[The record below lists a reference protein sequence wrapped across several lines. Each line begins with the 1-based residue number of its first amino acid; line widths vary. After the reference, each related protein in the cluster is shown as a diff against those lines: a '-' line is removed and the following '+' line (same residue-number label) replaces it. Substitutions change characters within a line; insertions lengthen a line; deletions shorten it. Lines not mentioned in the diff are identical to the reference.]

1 MSEVDVAKR
10 QYGRPVPG
18 SRFVRPAAKP
28 NAGVNT
34 KREGIPVVSN
44 KFKSFH
50 EVDSQSDVKDPAV
63 PMKSKLDDSTK
74 VVTEKQRQF
83 ALEQEK
89 KAAVAADPDAPA
101 SDVSA
106 FQPPSEQE
114 TPADGPSGMRSFM
127 NLTHPDNMEGS
138 EMVSEDDP
146 LRSAV
151 VEGPTEDSTSE
162 TDPLGE

>member
-1 MSEVDVAKR
+1 MNEVDVAKR

-18 SRFVRPAAKP
+18 SRFVRPAATP

-34 KREGIPVVSN
+34 QQGGIPVVSK
-44 KFKSFH
+44 KFRSFH

-63 PMKSKLDDSTK
+63 VMKSKLDGSTK

-89 KAAVAADPDAPA
+89 KAAAAADPDAPA
-101 SDVSA
+101 ADVSA
-106 FQPPSEQE
+106 FQPPSEEE
-114 TPADGPSGMRSFM
+114 TPSEGPAGIQSFM

-138 EMVSEDDP
+138 EMVSADDP

-151 VEGPTEDSTSE
+151 VEGATEDHTSE
-162 TDPLGE
+162 TDPLAN